1 VNLPENSQSCKTAV
15 SSSAY
20 FSVLFLMNKLKMK
33 KVMMNI
39 INWIMKTGNRLCG
52 SAYRYPK
59 LIIVTGKVIRN
70 VNVVHSP

>member
-1 VNLPENSQSCKTAV
+1 
-15 SSSAY
+15 
-20 FSVLFLMNKLKMK
+20 MNKLKMK

>member
-1 VNLPENSQSCKTAV
+1 MAV

-20 FSVLFLMNKLKMK
+20 FSVLFLMNKLNMK